1 MAAQKLEKAQ
11 ALLRI
16 SVAKGLKLKS
26 GRDSKIAIGNPKPE
40 DPCST
45 LACERARTDGGR
57 HAMSQDTQQT
67 LKTSLAKHPVRG
79 PDANNPLF
87 HDAAPKAP
95 LPPHPPPPH
104 LSHKETAHQTFEQ
117 RFKELADKGD
127 SSPPTPH
134 PPNGRGGGGRRQSGD
149 ARERARRRLQRMHP
163 AHPGHG
169 RAGGGRLGAG
179 EHDTGG
185 AEQRVTAA
193 HERLAAKARHGQ
205 GLAAMAHQ
213 NHHAFHFPAY
223 MVKNSADEEQVYC
236 IARVCVWHC
245 VCVPAHGSTRAWY
258 RERWGR
264 GGRRAI

>member
-1 MAAQKLEKAQ
+1 
-11 ALLRI
+11 
-16 SVAKGLKLKS
+16 
-26 GRDSKIAIGNPKPE
+26 
-40 DPCST
+40 
-45 LACERARTDGGR
+45 
-57 HAMSQDTQQT
+57 MSQNTQQT
-67 LKTSLAKHPVRG
+67 LKTSLDKHPVRG

-104 LSHKETAHQTFEQ
+104 LTPKETAHQTFEQ

-127 SSPPTPH
+127 ASPPTPH
-134 PPNGRGGGGRRQSGD
+134 PPHGSVRGRRQSGD

-163 AHPGHG
+163 ASPGHG
-169 RAGGGRLGAG
+169 RAGGSRLGEG
-179 EHDTGG
+179 ERNTGG

-223 MVKNSADEEQVYC
+223 MVKNSADTEQVWCLQAFAWC
-236 IARVCVWHC
+236 IG
-245 VCVPAHGSTRAWY
+245 CVPAHGNVGAWCGAGGGDRRSECARPFECLARLGRACHCFTQHAWHAAG
-258 RERWGR
+258 WCLDGPQ
-264 GGRRAI
+264 RRAQDEEDR